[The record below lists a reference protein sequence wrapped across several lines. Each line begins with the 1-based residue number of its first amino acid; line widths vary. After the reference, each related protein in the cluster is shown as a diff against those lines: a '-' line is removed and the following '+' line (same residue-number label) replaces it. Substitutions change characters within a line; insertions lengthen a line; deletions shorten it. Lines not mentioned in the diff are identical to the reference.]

1 METLQELADFVEQ
14 GKAEEAK
21 KLTQK
26 LLGQNVSPNEIVQ
39 KGLIAGLDQLG
50 EKFEKFEA
58 FVPELITAGMAAQA
72 TLEVLRPK
80 MTAGSL
86 HKVQGTVVIGTV
98 EGDIH
103 DVGKNIVAMILEGGG
118 FKVID
123 LGVDVPAEKF
133 IKEVKYQEA
142 EILALSALYSPTR
155 LAMKDTLK
163 MLVDEGIRDNI
174 KVMIGGAP
182 IDQAFCDM
190 IKADGYA
197 PDAPQALK
205 LAERMMAG
213 SSKK

>member
-1 METLQELADFVEQ
+1 
-14 GKAEEAK
+14 
-21 KLTQK
+21 
-26 LLGQNVSPNEIVQ
+26 
-39 KGLIAGLDQLG
+39 LIAGLDALG

-72 TLEVLRPK
+72 TLSVLRPK

-118 FKVID
+118 FKVVD
-123 LGVDVPAEKF
+123 LGVDVSAEKF
-133 IKEVKYQEA
+133 IKEVKYQDA
-142 EILALSALYSPTR
+142 QILALSALYSPTR

-163 MLVDEGIRDNI
+163 MLVDEGIRDNV
-174 KVMIGGAP
+174 KVMVGGAP

-205 LAERMMAG
+205 LAEKMVAG

>member
-1 METLQELADFVEQ
+1 M
-14 GKAEEAK
+14 
-21 KLTQK
+21 
-26 LLGQNVSPNEIVQ
+26 
-39 KGLIAGLDQLG
+39 DQLG

-72 TLEVLRPK
+72 TLAVLRPK

-103 DVGKNIVAMILEGGG
+103 DVGKNIVAMMLEGGG

-142 EILALSALYSPTR
+142 EILALSPLRRQLYLNS
-155 LAMKDTLK
+155 
-163 MLVDEGIRDNI
+163 V
-174 KVMIGGAP
+174 GG
-182 IDQAFCDM
+182 
-190 IKADGYA
+190 
-197 PDAPQALK
+197 
-205 LAERMMAG
+205 
-213 SSKK
+213 S

>member
-1 METLQELADFVEQ
+1 MGTLQDLAAYVEQ

-21 KLTQK
+21 KLTQQ
-26 LLGQNVSPNEIVQ
+26 LLGQNVSADKIV
-39 KGLIAGLDQLG
+39 KEGLIAGLDALG

-72 TLEVLRPK
+72 TLAVLRPK

-118 FKVID
+118 FKVVD
-123 LGVDVPAEKF
+123 LGVDVAPEKF

-142 EILALSALYSPTR
+142 QILALSALYSPTR

-163 MLVDEGIRDNI
+163 MLVDEGIRDGI
-174 KVMIGGAP
+174 KVMVGGAP
-182 IDQAFCDM
+182 IDQAFCDL
-190 IKADGYA
+190 IGADGYA
-197 PDAPQALK
+197 PDAPQALR
-205 LAERMMAG
+205 LAESLMAG

>member
-72 TLEVLRPK
+72 TLAVLRPK

-142 EILALSALYSPTR
+142 EVLALSALYSPTR
-155 LAMKDTLK
+155 LAMKDTLQ
-163 MLVDEGIRDNI
+163 MLVDEGIRDNV

>member
-1 METLQELADFVEQ
+1 METLKTLAEYVEQ

-26 LLGQNVSPNEIVQ
+26 LLGENISPNQIVRE
-39 KGLIAGLDQLG
+39 GLIAGLNALG

-58 FVPELITAGMAAQA
+58 FVPELITAGMAAKA

-80 MTAGSL
+80 MTAGTL
-86 HKVQGTVVIGTV
+86 HHLQGTVVIGTV

-103 DVGKNIVAMILEGGG
+103 DVGKNIVAMMLEGGG

-155 LAMKDTLK
+155 LAMKDTLQ
-163 MLVDEGIRDNI
+163 LLRDQGIRDQI
-174 KVMIGGAP
+174 KVMVGGAP
-182 IDQAFCDM
+182 IDQAFCDL
-190 IKADGYA
+190 IGADGYA
-197 PDAPQALK
+197 PDALQALK
-205 LAERMMAG
+205 MAESLAA
-213 SSKK
+213 SISKK

>member
-1 METLQELADFVEQ
+1 MGTLQDLAAYVEQ

-21 KLTQK
+21 KLTQQ
-26 LLGQNVSPNEIVQ
+26 LLGQNVSADKIV
-39 KGLIAGLDQLG
+39 KEGLIAGLDALG

-72 TLEVLRPK
+72 TLSVLRPK

-118 FKVID
+118 FKVVD
-123 LGVDVPAEKF
+123 LGVDVAPEKF
-133 IKEVKYQEA
+133 IKEVKYQDA
-142 EILALSALYSPTR
+142 QILALSALYSPTR

-163 MLVDEGIRDNI
+163 MLVDEGIRDNV
-174 KVMIGGAP
+174 KVMVGGAP

-205 LAERMMAG
+205 LAEKMVAG

>member
-1 METLQELADFVEQ
+1 MGTLQDLAAYVEQ

-21 KLTQK
+21 KLTQQ
-26 LLGQNVSPNEIVQ
+26 LLGQNVSADKIV
-39 KGLIAGLDQLG
+39 KEGLIAGLDALG

-72 TLEVLRPK
+72 TLAVLRPK

-118 FKVID
+118 FKVVD
-123 LGVDVPAEKF
+123 LGVDVAPEKF

-142 EILALSALYSPTR
+142 QILALSALYSPTR

-163 MLVDEGIRDNI
+163 MLVDEGIRDGI
-174 KVMIGGAP
+174 KVMVGGAP
-182 IDQAFCDM
+182 IDQAFCDL
-190 IKADGYA
+190 IGADGYA
-197 PDAPQALK
+197 PDAPQALR
-205 LAERMMAG
+205 LAESLMAS
-213 SSKK
+213 SSKE

>member
-1 METLQELADFVEQ
+1 MGTLQDLAAYVEQ

-21 KLTQK
+21 KLTQQ
-26 LLGQNVSPNEIVQ
+26 LLGQNVSADKIV
-39 KGLIAGLDQLG
+39 KEGLIAGLDALG

-72 TLEVLRPK
+72 TLAVLRPK

-118 FKVID
+118 FKVVD
-123 LGVDVPAEKF
+123 LGVDVAPEKF

-142 EILALSALYSPTR
+142 QILALSALYSPTR

-163 MLVDEGIRDNI
+163 MLVDEGIRDGI
-174 KVMIGGAP
+174 KVIVGGAP
-182 IDQAFCDM
+182 IDQAFCDL
-190 IKADGYA
+190 IGADGYA
-197 PDAPQALK
+197 PDAPQALR
-205 LAERMMAG
+205 LAESLMAS
-213 SSKK
+213 SSKE

>member
-1 METLQELADFVEQ
+1 MGTLQDLAAYVEQ

-21 KLTQK
+21 KLTQQ
-26 LLGQNVSPNEIVQ
+26 LLGQNVSADKIV
-39 KGLIAGLDQLG
+39 KEGLIAGLDALG

-72 TLEVLRPK
+72 TLAVLRPK

-118 FKVID
+118 FKVVD
-123 LGVDVPAEKF
+123 LGVDVAPEKF

-142 EILALSALYSPTR
+142 QILALSALYSPTR

-163 MLVDEGIRDNI
+163 MLVDEGIRDGI
-174 KVMIGGAP
+174 KVIVGGAP
-182 IDQAFCDM
+182 IDQAFCDL
-190 IKADGYA
+190 IGADGYA
-197 PDAPQALK
+197 PDAPQALR
-205 LAERMMAG
+205 LAESLMAG

>member
-1 METLQELADFVEQ
+1 METLQALADFVEQ

-26 LLGQNVSPNEIVQ
+26 LLGENVSPDQIV
-39 KGLIAGLDQLG
+39 KEGLIAGLDQLG
-50 EKFEKFEA
+50 VKFEKFEA
-58 FVPELITAGMAAQA
+58 FVPELITAGMAAQS

-86 HKVQGTVVIGTV
+86 HQVKGTVVIGTV

-103 DVGKNIVAMILEGGG
+103 DVGKNIVAMMLEGGG

-142 EILALSALYSPTR
+142 GILALSALYSPTR
-155 LAMKDTLK
+155 LAMKDTLQ
-163 MLVDEGIRDNI
+163 MLIDEGIRDGV
-174 KVMIGGAP
+174 KVMVGGAP
-182 IDQAFCDM
+182 IDQAFCDL
-190 IKADGYA
+190 IEADGYA
-197 PDAPQALK
+197 PDAPKAFK
-205 LAERMMAG
+205 LAESLAAS
-213 SSKK
+213 SSKE

>member
-1 METLQELADFVEQ
+1 METLQALADFVEQ

-26 LLGQNVSPNEIVQ
+26 LLGQNVSPNEIVK

-72 TLEVLRPK
+72 TLAVLRPK

-103 DVGKNIVAMILEGGG
+103 DVGKNIVAMMLEGGG

-163 MLVDEGIRDNI
+163 MLVDEGIRDNV
-174 KVMIGGAP
+174 KVMVGGAP

-205 LAERMMAG
+205 LAESLVEG

>member
-1 METLQELADFVEQ
+1 METLQALADFVEQ

-72 TLEVLRPK
+72 TLAVLRPK

-86 HKVQGTVVIGTV
+86 HQVQGTVVIGTV

-103 DVGKNIVAMILEGGG
+103 DVGKNIVAMMLEGGG

-163 MLVDEGIRDNI
+163 MLIDEGIRDGV

-182 IDQAFCDM
+182 IDQAFCDL

-205 LAERMMAG
+205 LAESLIAG

>member
-1 METLQELADFVEQ
+1 MGTLQDLAAYVEQ

-26 LLGQNVSPNEIVQ
+26 LLGQNVSPNDIVQ

-72 TLEVLRPK
+72 TLAVLRPK

-103 DVGKNIVAMILEGGG
+103 DVGKNIVAMMLEGGG

-182 IDQAFCDM
+182 IDQAFCDL
-190 IKADGYA
+190 IKADGFA

-205 LAERMMAG
+205 LAESLVAG
-213 SSKK
+213 SSKE

>member
-1 METLQELADFVEQ
+1 MGTLQDLAAYVEQ

-21 KLTQK
+21 KLTQT
-26 LLGQNVSPNEIVQ
+26 LLGQNVSADKIV
-39 KGLIAGLDQLG
+39 KEGLIAGLDALG
-50 EKFEKFEA
+50 VKFEKFEA

-80 MTAGSL
+80 MTAGAL
-86 HKVQGTVVIGTV
+86 HESRGTVVIGTV

-118 FKVID
+118 FKVVD
-123 LGVDVPAEKF
+123 LGVDVAPEKF

-142 EILALSALYSPTR
+142 QILALSALYSPTR

-163 MLVDEGIRDNI
+163 MLGDEGIRDGI
-174 KVMIGGAP
+174 KVIVGGAP
-182 IDQAFCDM
+182 IDQAFCDL
-190 IKADGYA
+190 IGADGYA

-205 LAERMMAG
+205 VVEKLMA
-213 SSKK
+213 SVSKE

>member
-1 METLQELADFVEQ
+1 MGTLQDLAGYVEQ

-21 KLTQK
+21 KLTQQ
-26 LLGQNVSPNEIVQ
+26 LLGQNVSADKIV
-39 KGLIAGLDQLG
+39 KEGLIAGLDALG

-72 TLEVLRPK
+72 TLSVLRPK

-118 FKVID
+118 FKVVD
-123 LGVDVPAEKF
+123 LGVDVSAEKF
-133 IKEVKYQEA
+133 IKEVKYQDA
-142 EILALSALYSPTR
+142 QILALSALYSPTR

-163 MLVDEGIRDNI
+163 MLVDEGIRDNV
-174 KVMIGGAP
+174 KVMVGGAP

-205 LAERMMAG
+205 LAEKMVAG

>member
-1 METLQELADFVEQ
+1 METLQALADFVEQ

-26 LLGQNVSPNEIVQ
+26 LLGQNVSPNDIVQ

-72 TLEVLRPK
+72 TLAVLRPK

-86 HKVQGTVVIGTV
+86 HKVHGTVVIGTV

-103 DVGKNIVAMILEGGG
+103 DVGKNIVAMMLEGGG

-205 LAERMMAG
+205 LAESLVAG
-213 SSKK
+213 SSKE

>member
-1 METLQELADFVEQ
+1 MGTLQDLAAYVEQ

-21 KLTQK
+21 KLTQQ
-26 LLGQNVSPNEIVQ
+26 LLGQNVSADKIV
-39 KGLIAGLDQLG
+39 KEGLIAGLDALG

-72 TLEVLRPK
+72 TLSVLRPK

-118 FKVID
+118 FKVVD

-133 IKEVKYQEA
+133 IKEVKYQDA
-142 EILALSALYSPTR
+142 QILALSALYSPTR

-163 MLVDEGIRDNI
+163 MLVDEGIRDNV
-174 KVMIGGAP
+174 KVMVGGAP

-205 LAERMMAG
+205 LAEKMVAG

>member
-142 EILALSALYSPTR
+142 EVLALSALYSPTR
-155 LAMKDTLK
+155 LAMKDTLQ
-163 MLVDEGIRDNI
+163 MLVDEGIRDNV